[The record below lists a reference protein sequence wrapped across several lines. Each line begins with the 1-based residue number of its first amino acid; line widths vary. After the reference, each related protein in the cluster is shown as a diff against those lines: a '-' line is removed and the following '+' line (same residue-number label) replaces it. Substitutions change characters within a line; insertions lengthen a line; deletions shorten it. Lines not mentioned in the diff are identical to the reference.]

1 MAAANRLKLTN
12 IVMDSIA
19 KYIDEKRDVAFLIGQ
34 EKTEERI
41 VKNLLSKMS
50 LTLEQIADVAGVTV
64 DFVKSVQRR
73 LTEQ

>member
-1 MAAANRLKLTN
+1 
-12 IVMDSIA
+12 MDSIA

-41 VKNLLSKMS
+41 VKNLLSKIS